1 MPRRVGLLDHMVTLF
16 FSFLRIINFA
26 NNINSLLGI
35 KEKVLKNFR
44 NLKFFFLKPSTIIL

>member
-1 MPRRVGLLDHMVTLF
+1 MVTLF